1 MGSNLVLPEF
11 EPIFGNQEVKINT
24 MLSAEIKNKY
34 ELVVGLEVH
43 AQLLTQSK
51 MYAADSTE
59 FGNLPNTQVSVI
71 TLGHPGTLPKVNR
84 KAVEYAM
91 KMGLAC
97 NSNITR
103 TNIFARKNYFYP
115 DLPKGYQITQDKG
128 PICVGGEV
136 PITLPDGSQKSIAL
150 TRIHMEEDA
159 GKSMHLA
166 GEVDTLVDFNRAGVP
181 LIEIVSEPDIRSSD
195 EAYAYLVEIK
205 KLVRYLEIC
214 DGNMEEGSLRC
225 DANISV
231 RLKGAKE
238 YGKKVEVKNM
248 NSFRNVARAIEHEFE
263 RQIELIE
270 AGVEII
276 SETRTFDATTG
287 TTSGMRTK
295 EDLNDYRYF
304 PEPDLSPVIISEEWL
319 SSVKESMPALPRQLY
334 NKFVRE
340 YGLPEYDAGV
350 LTDSKEIALYF
361 EELCSLT
368 NNYKAASNWM
378 MGPVKSYLNELTLHI
393 SDFPIGPRRLAEL
406 IDLVDQG
413 KVSFSVASQKIY
425 PILLEDRLKTP
436 LEIAQAQN
444 LIQESDEDSIKPF
457 VESVLAENPAK
468 VAEYKSGKKGL
479 MGMFMGQVMKKSQ
492 GKADPK
498 VATKILTELLDN

>member
-1 MGSNLVLPEF
+1 MIS
-11 EPIFGNQEVKINT
+11 Q
-24 MLSAEIKNKY
+24 EIKDKY
-34 ELVVGLEVH
+34 TLVVGLEVH
-43 AQLLTQSK
+43 AQLLTKSK
-51 MYAADSTE
+51 MYASDSTE
-59 FGNLPNTQVSVI
+59 FGNLPNTQISPI

-84 KAVEYAM
+84 KAVEFAI

-97 NSNITR
+97 NSEITR
-103 TNIFARKNYFYP
+103 YNIFSRKNYFYP

-128 PICVGGEV
+128 PICVGGFV
-136 PITLPDGSQKSIAL
+136 PVVLANGEEKTIRLN
-150 TRIHMEEDA
+150 RIHMEEDA

-166 GEVDTLVDFNRAGVP
+166 EEVDTLVDFNRAGVP
-181 LIEIVSEPDIRSSD
+181 LIEIVSEPDIRSSE
-195 EAYAYLVEIK
+195 EAYNYLVEIK
-205 KLVRYLEIC
+205 KLVKYLDVC

-231 RLKGAKE
+231 MLKGATE

-263 RQIELIE
+263 RQILQVE
-270 AGVEII
+270 AGEIII

-287 TTSGMRTK
+287 TTASMRTK

-319 SSVKESMPALPRQLY
+319 DSVKVSMPSLPRELFR
-334 NKFVRE
+334 KFTQE
-340 YGLPEYDAGV
+340 YGLPDYDAGV

-361 EELCSLT
+361 EKLCALT
-368 NNYKAASNWM
+368 SNYKAASNWM

-393 SDFPIGPRRLAEL
+393 EQFPIKPEALASL
-406 IDLVDQG
+406 IQIIDEG
-413 KVSFSVASQKIY
+413 KLNFSVASQKIY
-425 PILLEDRLKTP
+425 PVLLADSTKSP
-436 LEIAQAQN
+436 LEIAQELN
-444 LIQESDEDSIKPF
+444 LIQESDEASLKPI
-457 VESVLAENPAK
+457 VERVLNENALK

-479 MGMFMGQVMKKSQ
+479 MGMFMGQVMKQSQ

-498 VATKILTELLDN
+498 VATKLLTELLDN

>member
-1 MGSNLVLPEF
+1 M
-11 EPIFGNQEVKINT
+11 QT
-24 MLSAEIKNKY
+24 LSADIKSKY

-51 MYAADSTE
+51 MYAADATE
-59 FGNLPNTQVSVI
+59 FGNLPNTHISVI

-84 KAVEYAM
+84 KAVEFAV

-97 NSNITR
+97 QSEITR

-115 DLPKGYQITQDKG
+115 DLPKGYQITQDKN
-128 PICVGGEV
+128 PICVGGKVLINTSE
-136 PITLPDGSQKSIAL
+136 GSTKSIAL

-181 LIEIVSEPDIRSSD
+181 LIEIVSEPDIRSSED
-195 EAYAYLVEIK
+195 AYAFLVEIK

-225 DANISV
+225 DANISA
-231 RLKGAKE
+231 RKYGETAF
-238 YGKKVEVKNM
+238 GKKVEVKNM

-263 RQIELIE
+263 RQIILLEEGKDI
-270 AGVEII
+270 V

-287 TTSGMRTK
+287 LTSSMRSK

-304 PEPDLSPVIISEEWL
+304 PEPDLSPVVISEEWL
-319 SSVKESMPALPRQLY
+319 NDISSSMPPLPRALY
-334 NKFVRE
+334 EKFISQ

-350 LTDSKEIALYF
+350 LTDTKEIALFF
-361 EELCSLT
+361 EELCSKT
-368 NNYKAASNWM
+368 SNYKAASNWM
-378 MGPVKSYLNELTLHI
+378 MGPVKSYLNELTLGI
-393 SDFPIGPRRLAEL
+393 EDFPLTSDDLAQLIQL
-406 IDLVDQG
+406 IDEG
-413 KVSFSVASQKIY
+413 KVNFSVASQKIY
-425 PILLEDRLKTP
+425 PVLLKETNKSP
-436 LEIAQAQN
+436 LTIAQELN
-444 LIQESDEDSIKPF
+444 LIQDSDVSSLMPI
-457 VESVLAENPAK
+457 VEMVIAENEAK
-468 VAEYKSGKKGL
+468 VQEYREGKKGL
-479 MGMFMGQVMKKSQ
+479 MGMFMGQVMKKSN

-498 VATKILTELLDN
+498 VATQLLTELLEN